1 MPPEPPP
8 TTGYYQPGAGR
19 ARAVQALFDG
29 IARRYDR
36 INDVQCLG
44 LHRLWKRRL
53 LRGVAVRPGED
64 ALDVCCGTGDVT
76 FALARRGA
84 AATGL
89 DFSAPMLAVAAA
101 RRPRED
107 PAGRT
112 RFVAGDALA
121 LPFADASFD
130 LVTVSYGLRN
140 LADLDA
146 GLRELRRV
154 VRPEGR
160 LAALDFSK
168 PAWPPLRAAYFLY
181 LRAAVPLFGRVFAG
195 NAAAYAYIL
204 ESLRAFPDAATLA
217 ARMTAAGWHGV
228 RAESVGGGVMAL
240 HTARR

>member
-1 MPPEPPP
+1 
-8 TTGYYQPGAGR
+8 
-19 ARAVQALFDG
+19 
-29 IARRYDR
+29 
-36 INDVQCLG
+36 VQCLG

-53 LRGVAVRPGED
+53 LRRAAVRPGED

-84 AATGL
+84 AATGV
-89 DFSAPMLAVAAA
+89 DFSAPMLALAAA

-107 PAGRT
+107 APGRT
-112 RFVAGDALA
+112 RFLAGDALA
-121 LPFADASFD
+121 LPFPDGTFD

-154 VRPEGR
+154 ARPGGR

-181 LRAAVPLFGRVFAG
+181 LRAAVPLFGRLFAG

-204 ESLRAFPDAATLA
+204 ESLRAFPDAAALGARLA
-217 ARMTAAGWHGV
+217 AAGWERV
-228 RAESVGGGVMAL
+228 RTEPVGGGVMAL
-240 HTARR
+240 HTARNG